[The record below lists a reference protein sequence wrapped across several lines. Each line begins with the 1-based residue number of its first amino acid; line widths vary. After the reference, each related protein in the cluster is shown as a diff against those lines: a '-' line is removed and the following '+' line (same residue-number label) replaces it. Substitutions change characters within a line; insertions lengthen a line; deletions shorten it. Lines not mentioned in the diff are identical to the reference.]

1 MNLIVDRASLKCA
14 EEVFKT
20 LGMALSHIHTYTES
34 HPRYTETVVRVA
46 GLVAEYFRKNLESKY
61 MTYIVNGERAE
72 FRKVPLMNVGSHGA
86 NLIKTLGA
94 SGLGGFQLQR
104 DISAKDVGQLVLE
117 LLSKAAQPK
126 VDSSPPLS
134 GREGPTQTPST
145 TGTGPGSASAS
156 PPGKTSFELISTAAV
171 GMMQMDWAP
180 LPADEAGELDGSFYI
195 PEFQVFEDTARSL
208 LTTYRTL
215 LSRPEETLILNHE
228 SLKEAVDQVMYLV
241 PTGQDRFVTRV
252 STDYFD
258 DFTFHHSVN
267 VCLIA
272 TAVVEMLSKDR
283 ELERRISLA
292 ALLHDVGKSRI
303 PEEILHKPGKLTSAE
318 FQCMQKHPVIG
329 AEILLGIE
337 KIDPLCIA
345 VAFGHHLPHGLTPYP
360 KTKKP
365 YQYEW
370 VTRLISVVDI
380 YEALTAVRPYKKGLS
395 SETAFHVMLSMPG
408 LEKNIDLV
416 KLLYDCVG
424 PYPPG
429 AVVELSTGERAVVI
443 GQNLTRRHLPKV
455 RVFTDSKKNLL
466 SDPFDLDL
474 GDPRVRGSSEKPL
487 KIVRTIVRQNASE
500 NSWQEDENPEPTEI
514 LGAPLHDDQTL
525 MSREG

>member
-34 HPRYTETVVRVA
+34 HPRYTETLVRVA
-46 GLVAEYFRKNLESKY
+46 GLVAEYFRKNPESKY

-72 FRKVPLMNVGSHGA
+72 FRKVPLMNAGSHGA
-86 NLIKTLGA
+86 NLVKTLGA

-104 DISAKDVGQLVLE
+104 DISAKEVGQLVLG
-117 LLSKAAQPK
+117 LLSKAAQP
-126 VDSSPPLS
+126 
-134 GREGPTQTPST
+134 G
-145 TGTGPGSASAS
+145 SAS
-156 PPGKTSFELISTAAV
+156 PPPPSKTSFELISTAAV

-241 PTGQDRFVTRV
+241 PTGQNRFVTRV

-267 VCLIA
+267 VCLIT

-360 KTKKP
+360 KTRIP

-487 KIVRTIVRQNASE
+487 KIVRTIVRQSASE
-500 NSWQEDENPEPTEI
+500 NSWQEEENPEPTEI